1 MLRLVTSAAL
11 ASLLSLIWLAP
22 ACLGLSDTMSQN
34 LERMRKRWAENP
46 KDLESVYV
54 YMTSAAQDPIE
65 KGVVYQNI
73 VSMFAQKG
81 TRTYAKDIA
90 KYTESAL
97 QLPYR
102 SADLAQMYLDVGDGV
117 IADAPKG
124 ADGTP
129 ELKETDRTEVA
140 TWYLRALKILL
151 DTISFDEQE
160 TPEPA
165 GASPAVLKTTK
176 DHNAMIARRNTC
188 LQYLRDLYGTDPD
201 DLAKLREL
209 ASHSL
214 GEKGREDMLLRAMRG
229 EPAGDSRPVLASLPA
244 ANAPAADAP
253 SATPPQEA
261 SSFTLYGIVGLVVVA
276 AAGLFWFLRKRPA
289 S

>member
-1 MLRLVTSAAL
+1 MFRLVISAAL
-11 ASLLSLIWLAP
+11 AFLLSSIWLAP
-22 ACLGLSDTMSQN
+22 ACLGQSDTMSQN

-176 DHNAMIARRNTC
+176 DHNAMIARRSTC

-209 ASHSL
+209 ASHRWARKAAKICSCAPCAANPPAIP
-214 GEKGREDMLLRAMRG
+214 GRCW
-229 EPAGDSRPVLASLPA
+229 PASRPPTHPQQTRLP
-244 ANAPAADAP
+244 PRHLRKHP
-253 SATPPQEA
+253 RLPFMA
-261 SSFTLYGIVGLVVVA
+261 SSASSLS
-276 AAGLFWFLRKRPA
+276 RPPG
-289 S
+289 SFGS